1 MKVIAVLLFLFFA
14 TFTVLAK
21 DFPEPSQ
28 IIKDEGRFIFTDD
41 HSYYLFKKD
50 GTFRFAPLG
59 LSGRVITGTW
69 KSQGNLFVIQGQ
81 WGWVNGLSIQDDF
94 RKMVLY
100 ISNPNSSETVER
112 LSFDFGSLNVK
123 IYKCYFLV
131 EELQK
136 IPKLQQ
142 TSG

>member
-1 MKVIAVLLFLFFA
+1 MKIIAVLLFLFFA

-28 IIKDEGRFIFTDD
+28 IIKDEGKFIFTDGS
-41 HSYYLFKKD
+41 SYYLFQKD
-50 GTFRFAPLG
+50 GTFKSEPVG
-59 LSGRVITGTW
+59 ISGRVITGTW
-69 KSQGNLFVIQGQ
+69 KSQNNLFVIQGK
-81 WGWVNGLSIQDDF
+81 WSWVNGLSQENDF

-100 ISNPNSSETVER
+100 INNPASSEIVEK
-112 LSFDFGSLNVK
+112 LSFGFGSQKVK

-136 IPKLQQ
+136 IPKLQ
-142 TSG
+142 

>member
-1 MKVIAVLLFLFFA
+1 MKIIAVLLFLFFA

-28 IIKDEGRFIFTDD
+28 IIKDEGKFIFTDGG
-41 HSYYLFKKD
+41 SYYLFQKD
-50 GTFRFAPLG
+50 GTFKSEPLG
-59 LSGRVITGTW
+59 ISGRVITGTW
-69 KSQGNLFVIQGQ
+69 KSQDNLFVIQGK
-81 WGWVNGLSIQDDF
+81 WSWMNGLSRENDF

-100 ISNPNSSETVER
+100 INNPDSSEMVER
-112 LSFDFGSLNVK
+112 LSFGFGSLKVK

-136 IPKLQQ
+136 IPKL
-142 TSG
+142 